1 MKTAISVPDTTFE
14 RVDAAASRLGFSRSE
29 FYARA
34 AERWL
39 AKLDDD
45 GTTAAIDRA
54 LAVIGD
60 EDDNHEFLEAAAHH
74 AARRSSW

>member
-1 MKTAISVPDTTFE
+1 VKTAISVPDPIFE
-14 RVDAAASRLGFSRSE
+14 RVEQASARLGVSRSE

-39 AKLDDD
+39 AQLDDD

-54 LAVIGD
+54 IDGSDVDAA
-60 EDDNHEFLEAAAHH
+60 FTSEAA
-74 AARRSSW
+74 RSLAESSEW